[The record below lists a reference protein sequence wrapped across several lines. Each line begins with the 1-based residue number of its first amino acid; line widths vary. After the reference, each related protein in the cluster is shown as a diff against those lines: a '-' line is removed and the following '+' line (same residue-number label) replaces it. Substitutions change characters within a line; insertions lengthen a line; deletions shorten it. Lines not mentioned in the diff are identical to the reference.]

1 MGGKFDFVHQN
12 LDNLSILKA
21 YFDKL
26 SAYYK
31 KMFSWDHN
39 VKWGESWFAK
49 MGICPKS

>member
-1 MGGKFDFVHQN
+1 MISKCKIE
-12 LDNLSILKA
+12 SIHAFLKA

-26 SAYYK
+26 SAYYR